1 MPVCE
6 RDSRMV
12 GIISERDLVRVFA
25 RADWNELQSARPRRH
40 DDAGCELP
48 TGWQHADRDAV

>member
-1 MPVCE
+1 
-6 RDSRMV
+6 MV

-25 RADWNELQSARPRRH
+25 RADWNELQYARSRRH

-48 TGWQHADRDAV
+48 TG

>member
-48 TGWQHADRDAV
+48 TG